1 MKRRKNQ
8 LELSIKTLIVDDEL
22 YSRDELKYLLKAFPA
37 VQIVGEAESGEAAII
52 KSLQL
57 QPDVVFLD
65 VEMPRM
71 NGMNAAK
78 ALMELKK
85 APLVVFAT
93 AYPQFAVEAFRYD
106 AVDYLLKPYDE
117 DQLKETIERIEKK
130 FSRYQENDLAKS
142 AGKLAV
148 EANGEIFYLEPKDI
162 LYMFRDDKLT
172 KIIANTG
179 GFAIKTP
186 LKELESRLNA
196 FNFFRIHKSY
206 LVNLEYIT
214 RLTPW
219 FNGAYHLQ
227 IEGRQEMLSV
237 SRNYVKALRM
247 RLEI

>member
-1 MKRRKNQ
+1 M
-8 LELSIKTLIVDDEL
+8 ELSIKTLIVDDEL
-22 YSRDELKYLLKAFPA
+22 YSRDELKHLLKAFPA
-37 VQIVGEAESGEAAII
+37 IEIVGEAESGEAAIM

-71 NGMNAAK
+71 GGMEAAK
-78 ALMELKK
+78 SLMELKK
-85 APLVVFAT
+85 APLIVFAT
-93 AYPQFAVEAFRYD
+93 AYPQFAAEAFRYD

-130 FSRYQENDLAKS
+130 FNRYQESDIAKS

-148 EANGEIFYLEPKDI
+148 EVDGEIFYLEPKDI

-172 KIIANTG
+172 KIIAKTG
-179 GFAIKTP
+179 EFETKTP
-186 LKELESRLNA
+186 LKDLESRLSS

-206 LVNLEYIT
+206 LVNLEHIK

-219 FNGAYHLQ
+219 FNGAYQLQ
-227 IEGRQEMLSV
+227 IEGREEMLSV
-237 SRNYVKALRM
+237 SRNYVKTLRM

>member
-1 MKRRKNQ
+1 M
-8 LELSIKTLIVDDEL
+8 ESSIKTLVVDDEL
-22 YSRDELKYLLKAFPA
+22 YSRDELKHLLKTFPTI
-37 VQIVGEAESGEAAII
+37 QIVGEAESGEAAII

-65 VEMPRM
+65 VEMPRI
-71 NGMNAAK
+71 NGLKVAK

-93 AYPQFAVEAFRYD
+93 AYPQFAAEAFRYD

-130 FSRYQENDLAKS
+130 FSSYQENDPVKS
-142 AGKLAV
+142 TGKLAV

-162 LYMFRDDKLT
+162 IYIFRDDKLT
-172 KIIANTG
+172 KIITKTG
-179 GFAIKTP
+179 EFEMKTP
-186 LKELESRLNA
+186 LKDFESRLST

-214 RLTPW
+214 KLTPW
-219 FNGAYHLQ
+219 FNGAYQLQ
-227 IEGRQEMLSV
+227 IEGRDEMLSV
-237 SRNYVKALRM
+237 SRNYVKTLRI

>member
-1 MKRRKNQ
+1 M
-8 LELSIKTLIVDDEL
+8 EPPIKTLIVDDEL
-22 YSRDELKYLLKAFPA
+22 YSRDELKHLLKSFPSIQ
-37 VQIVGEAESGEAAII
+37 VIGEAESGESAIM
-52 KSLQL
+52 KALQL
-57 QPDVVFLD
+57 QPDAVFLD

-71 NGMNAAK
+71 NGMEAAK
-78 ALMELKK
+78 TLMELKK
-85 APLVVFAT
+85 APFIVFAT
-93 AYPQFAVEAFRYD
+93 AYPQFAAEAFRYD

-117 DQLKETIERIEKK
+117 DQLQETIERIQKK
-130 FSRYQENDLAKS
+130 FKIHYEKGIGKP

-172 KIIANTG
+172 KIIASTG
-179 GFAIKTP
+179 EFETKTP
-186 LKELESRLNA
+186 LKDLESRLNV

-227 IEGRQEMLSV
+227 IEGRDEMLSV